1 MFSSP
6 NYLIVSNGLFS
17 FYKSFYKASFPAGL
31 SYSYNLG
38 VSKSSNLKALCSPIE
53 LFFLKYSTNLLNPAP
68 TPFQT
73 RELIT
78 EFIAVYIAELTS
90 FFKII
95 SPMLIYGASMFKS
108 ISYY

>member
-38 VSKSSNLKALCSPIE
+38 VSNSSNLKALCSPIE

-78 EFIAVYIAELTS
+78 EFIAVSIAELAS
-90 FFKII
+90 FFKIM
-95 SPMLIYGASMFKS
+95 SPMLISGASMFKS
-108 ISYY
+108 IYYY